1 MLDFKK
7 DCRNE
12 IYQLSDEDL
21 FNENILLLLGVAD
34 KAEGEVVHTN
44 YITFIEEIKRR
55 KKANVRH

>member
-12 IYQLSDEDL
+12 IYRLSDEEL
-21 FNENILLLLGVAD
+21 FNENILLLLGVANEAD
-34 KAEGEVVHTN
+34 GEVIHTN

-55 KKANVRH
+55 RKANVRH